1 MVGLLLLTGLV
12 VSAGIVSSALLTK
25 VLGFDAPAG
34 SIKCGT
40 GYVCSA
46 PPDPMG
52 AVDLDQ
58 FLGTTHGSQAV
69 YSKGGALL
77 QLYNLFDFWDKPGLP
92 GGNRGD

>member
-1 MVGLLLLTGLV
+1 MPRRVRSSVEPVMSV
-12 VSAGIVSSALLTK
+12 VPLPIRWV
-25 VLGFDAPAG
+25 
-34 SIKCGT
+34 
-40 GYVCSA
+40 
-46 PPDPMG
+46 